1 MDAQLRARLVEIVTA
16 RGINGRLD
24 SVSPRSTPEVVAVCR
39 ACAQLGTPISVV
51 SGAVIDPAPGGRAI
65 TVSLGRLD
73 QVRVDPGAMVV
84 RAGAGATLVSLRV
97 AVDSVALALVGV
109 TGGGPGAAVHAGSL
123 VARGQLSRRAL
134 TGVVAVLPE
143 GEVVRAGGAVLK
155 DVTGYDL
162 AGALLGSMGR
172 LALITEVIFRLQPRQ
187 ARTTAPEGPL
197 GLATASSELL
207 RRAFDPEGLLVAAR

>member
-1 MDAQLRARLVEIVTA
+1 MDAQLRARLSAIVTA
-16 RGINGRLD
+16 RGVNQRLD
-24 SVSPRSTPEVVAVCR
+24 SVSPRTTEEVAAVCR
-39 ACAQLGTPISVV
+39 ACAELGIPISVV
-51 SGAVIDPAPGGRAI
+51 SGAATDPAPGGRAI

-73 QVRVDPGAMVV
+73 QVRVDPGAMVA

-97 AVDSVALALVGV
+97 AAGGAGMALIGV
-109 TGGGPGAAVHAGSL
+109 PGGGPAAVHAGSL
-123 VARGQLSRRAL
+123 LARGQLARRAL

-172 LALITEVIFRLQPRQ
+172 LALITEVFLRLQPRQ
-187 ARTTAPEGPL
+187 ARTTAPEAPAGSA
-197 GLATASSELL
+197 GTVSAVL